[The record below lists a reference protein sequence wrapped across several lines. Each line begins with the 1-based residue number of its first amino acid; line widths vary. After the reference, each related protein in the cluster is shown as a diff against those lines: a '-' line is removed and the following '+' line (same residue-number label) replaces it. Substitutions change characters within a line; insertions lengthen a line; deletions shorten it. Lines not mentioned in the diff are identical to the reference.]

1 MIDATPLL
9 RLHARRRRAKLAA
22 EDAVATQEAQLLR
35 LLRRAA
41 ATPFGRAHGFAA
53 IRSVADF
60 QARVPL
66 RTYEDFWRDWWQP
79 RFPQLADVT
88 WPGAIP
94 FFAVTS
100 GTSSGRTKYI
110 PISEAMIRANR
121 RAALDI
127 LVHHIAHRSRSRV
140 LGGRIFMLG
149 GSTAL
154 KEEAAG
160 IRSGDL
166 SGIAAARTPFWAK
179 PLAFPPRDV
188 ALMEDWD
195 AKIAA
200 CIAGAATA
208 DVRVISGTPSWLQIL
223 FDRHAAATG
232 KPALARELYPQ
243 LELLVHGG
251 VNFQPYRA
259 RFEAFLAGSHA
270 GLREVY
276 PASEGFIAI
285 ADEEPRD
292 GLRLLADNG
301 LFFEFVPV
309 TELGQARPRR
319 FWLSEIEVGVEYAIV
334 IASCAGLWGYLL
346 GDTVRFLSRRPPRLL
361 VTGRTSY
368 MMSAFGEHLI
378 EAEIEEAVAKAATAI
393 GADVSDFA
401 MGALFPERPSE
412 IGRHLFLVEFAGSV
426 APASVADFTKTLD
439 AGLAALN
446 DDYRAHR
453 AGDVGMGAPEIEAVP
468 TGFFARWMKARGRL
482 GGQNKVPR
490 VVNDQTLFADLRRAA
505 EEAKGSPPNC
515 HRRT

>member
-1 MIDATPLL
+1 MIDLTPLL
-9 RLHARRRRAKLAA
+9 RLHARRRRATLAA
-22 EDAVATQEAQLLR
+22 EDSAAVQEAQLRR
-35 LLRRAA
+35 LLRQAA
-41 ATPFGRAHGFAA
+41 ATSFGRAHNFER
-53 IRSVADF
+53 IQSVADF
-60 QARVPL
+60 QARVPV
-66 RTYEDFWRDWWQP
+66 RNYEDFWQDWWQP
-79 RFPQLADVT
+79 HFPDLADVT
-88 WPGAIP
+88 WAGAIP

-110 PISEAMIRANR
+110 PVSEAMIRANR

-127 LVHHIAHRSRSRV
+127 LVHHVAHRPRSHV
-140 LGGRIFMLG
+140 LSGRIFMLG

-154 KEEAAG
+154 KEEAPG

-166 SGIAAARTPFWAK
+166 SGIAVARAPFWTRS
-179 PLAFPPRDV
+179 LAFPPREV

-200 CIAGAATA
+200 CIAGAGRA
-208 DVRVISGTPSWLQIL
+208 DIRVISGTPSWLQIL

-232 KPALARELYPQ
+232 KPALAHALYPG

-259 RFEAFLAGSHA
+259 RFEAFLADSQA
-270 GLREVY
+270 ELREVY

-285 ADEEPRD
+285 ADEGPRD

-301 LFFEFVPV
+301 LFFEFLPV
-309 TELGQARPRR
+309 AELGQPRPRR
-319 FWLSEIEVGVEYAIV
+319 FWLANIECGVEYAILV
-334 IASCAGLWGYLL
+334 SSCAGLWAYLL
-346 GDTVRFLSRRPPRLL
+346 GDTVRFVSRRPPRLL

-378 EAEIEEAVAKAATAI
+378 ESEIEEAVAKAAGAI
-393 GADVSDFA
+393 GADVNDFA
-401 MGALFPERPSE
+401 MGAAFPERPGE
-412 IGRHLFLVEFAGSV
+412 AGRHLFVVEFAMEVSSAQLV
-426 APASVADFTKTLD
+426 DFAARLD

-453 AGDVGMGAPEIEAVP
+453 AGDVGMGAPEIAAMP
-468 TGFFARWMKARGRL
+468 AGFFANWMKRRGRL

-490 VVNDQTLFADLRRAA
+490 VIADPDLFADLRRAA
-505 EEAKGSPPNC
+505 DAVRAPS
-515 HRRT
+515 RRRP